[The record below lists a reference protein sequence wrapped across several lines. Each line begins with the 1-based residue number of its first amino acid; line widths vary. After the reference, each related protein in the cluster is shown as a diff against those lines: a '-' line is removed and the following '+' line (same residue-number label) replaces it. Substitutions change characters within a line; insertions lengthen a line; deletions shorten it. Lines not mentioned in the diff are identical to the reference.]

1 MVYSM
6 TFKTL
11 LPVISRFILQKIVNL
26 VYKFAT
32 RQKSLQKQAQI
43 YFTKTRNT
51 TLVIYIAQQYAWQ
64 TLERA
69 LLIFL
74 DDFASHTNNSE

>member
-1 MVYSM
+1 MVYSI

-32 RQKSLQKQAQI
+32 KQKSLLLQAQI
-43 YFTKTRNT
+43 YFTQTRNII
-51 TLVIYIAQQYAWQ
+51 LVTYIAQQYAWQ

-69 LLIFL
+69 PLIFL